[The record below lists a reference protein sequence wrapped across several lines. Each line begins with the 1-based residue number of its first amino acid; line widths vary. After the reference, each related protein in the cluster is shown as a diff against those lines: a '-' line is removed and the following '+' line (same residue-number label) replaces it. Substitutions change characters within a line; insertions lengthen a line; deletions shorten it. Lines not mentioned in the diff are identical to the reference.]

1 MIKYKSVYKLT
12 KNFMTNIYELKIFN
26 WIERDIIDT
35 IIKNS
40 KEISFKK
47 WEKVIKEWEIS
58 NWEWYIIKNWTVEV
72 IINEKFITD
81 LKSWDIFWEIALLN
95 EETRTATVKAIT
107 DLDLIVLSLDSL
119 IEIINNDTNKI
130 NKEILRRIEEN
141 LGDKNLDN
149 IIN

>member
-1 MIKYKSVYKLT
+1 MI
-12 KNFMTNIYELKIFN
+12 NIYELKIFN
-26 WIERDIIDT
+26 WIEKDVVDM

-47 WEKVIKEWEIS
+47 WEKVIKEWDIS

-72 IINEKFITD
+72 VINEKFITD

-95 EETRTATVKAIT
+95 EEKRTATVKAIT

-130 NKEILRRIEEN
+130 NKDFSCLYYFGQNNEIYS
-141 LGDKNLDN
+141 
-149 IIN
+149 